1 MKFAGGGPSRRCSGD
16 GCMWYVKM
24 ITGTKI
30 THTCAVAA
38 GLLSIQLDK
47 TGVFFNNAYKDSP
60 ADGGFPN
67 D

>member
-1 MKFAGGGPSRRCSGD
+1 
-16 GCMWYVKM
+16 MWYVKM